1 MSDKLHL
8 NNLVEGLPVVL
19 ADGHQATVT
28 VNRNK
33 IVFSIGIGFIRP
45 VIGDDGYVTN
55 ATRPSQPARANH
67 LGDFLAMAERG
78 APYVGDVQ
86 LATDKPW
93 PVDPAAPLIC
103 NGTISTSD
111 IQAGTVPASWVNDF
125 IVPAAPGVPPGWTM
139 DEVIA
144 YQGLQAMQR
153 LAHKTA
159 TDAGWYVD
167 PKTGEQVERNF
178 GEVVALMHSE
188 LSEAL
193 EADRKDLMDDKLPH
207 RPGTE
212 VEFADCLIRIFDT
225 AAARKLDVAGAAI
238 EKNRFNRDRADHKL
252 ANRNAEG
259 GKKY

>member
-1 MSDKLHL
+1 MSNELKL
-8 NNLVEGLPVVL
+8 
-19 ADGHQATVT
+19 T
-28 VNRNK
+28 
-33 IVFSIGIGFIRP
+33 I
-45 VIGDDGYVTN
+45 
-55 ATRPSQPARANH
+55 
-67 LGDFLAMAERG
+67 
-78 APYVGDVQ
+78 
-86 LATDKPW
+86 DKPW
-93 PVDPAAPLIC
+93 PLDPAAPVFDMAVEL
-103 NGTISTSD
+103 TPKTFT
-111 IQAGTVPASWVNDF
+111 AP
-125 IVPAAPGVPPGWTM
+125 PAAPGVPPGWSM
-139 DEVIA
+139 DELLA

-167 PKTGEQVERNF
+167 PATGKQIERNF

-225 AAARKLDVAGAAI
+225 AAARGLDVAGAAI